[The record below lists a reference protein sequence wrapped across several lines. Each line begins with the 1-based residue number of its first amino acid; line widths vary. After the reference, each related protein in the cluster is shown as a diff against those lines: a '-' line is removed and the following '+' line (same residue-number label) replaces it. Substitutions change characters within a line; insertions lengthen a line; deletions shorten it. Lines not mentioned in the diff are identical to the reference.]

1 MSFFS
6 FFIYFARINRRCIFY
21 EANQRNREIYKY
33 IQVEEKRGETVEKMG
48 RRGGLRKIRMHTR
61 CRATIIYY
69 SLLGHRP
76 RSIRGGSGIRA
87 NAEVSKEEKKRPSG
101 TKESGTKS
109 GKSGRGYGGE

>member
-1 MSFFS
+1 
-6 FFIYFARINRRCIFY
+6 
-21 EANQRNREIYKY
+21 
-33 IQVEEKRGETVEKMG
+33 
-48 RRGGLRKIRMHTR
+48 MHTR

-101 TKESGTKS
+101 KRDEEWKEREGI
-109 GKSGRGYGGE
+109 RG

>member
-1 MSFFS
+1 M
-6 FFIYFARINRRCIFY
+6 
-21 EANQRNREIYKY
+21 
-33 IQVEEKRGETVEKMG
+33 EKKG
-48 RRGGLRKIRMHTR
+48 RRGGLWKIRMHTR

-76 RSIRGGSGIRA
+76 RSIRA

-109 GKSGRGYGGE
+109 GKNGRGYGGE